1 MAMTTSRNQAGT
13 ADATDAQTR
22 PEPVS
27 RGDRARQRVLAAA
40 LDQLA
45 EQGSAGFTME
55 AIARRA
61 GASKATLYRRWSSS
75 SALLVDAMAAAFR
88 SFPAPSTG
96 DLRGDLVAL
105 LTSAADLLT
114 SERFPRLMAAVIEL
128 AERDPALAQLH
139 ADLTAQR
146 RRPVL
151 DGLRQGQERGE
162 VAANADLELLVD
174 LLTAPFF
181 YRRLIAHRPIPPT
194 MPRAIVD
201 QILAPLAAGV
211 VDAGRSAPDK

>member
-1 MAMTTSRNQAGT
+1 MATTTSRDLAGASATEAQA
-13 ADATDAQTR
+13 R
-22 PEPVS
+22 PVPVG
-27 RGDRARQRVLAAA
+27 RGDRARARVLTAA

-88 SFPAPSTG
+88 SFPAPATG

-105 LTSAADLLT
+105 LTSAADLLS
-114 SERFPRLMAAVIEL
+114 SERFPRLIAAVVDL
-128 AERDPALAQLH
+128 AERDPALAHLH

-151 DGLRQGQERGE
+151 DVLRQGQQRGE

-181 YRRLIAHRPIPPT
+181 YLRLIAHRPIPAS
-194 MPRAIVD
+194 MARAIVD
-201 QILAPLAAGV
+201 QTLTLC
-211 VDAGRSAPDK
+211 

>member
-1 MAMTTSRNQAGT
+1 MVTTTSGNQTGT

-22 PEPVS
+22 PGPVS

-55 AIARRA
+55 AIARCA

-75 SALLVDAMAAAFR
+75 SALLVDAMAAAFG
-88 SFPAPSTG
+88 SFPAPATG
-96 DLRGDLVAL
+96 NLRGDLVAL
-105 LTSAADLLT
+105 LASAADLLR
-114 SERFPRLMAAVIEL
+114 SERFPRLMAAVVDL

-151 DGLRQGQERGE
+151 DVLRQGQERGE
-162 VAANADLELLVD
+162 VAADADLELLVD

-201 QILAPLAAGV
+201 QVLAL
-211 VDAGRSAPDK
+211 R

>member
-1 MAMTTSRNQAGT
+1 METTTSRNLAG
-13 ADATDAQTR
+13 AGATDLQVR
-22 PEPVS
+22 PVPVR

-61 GASKATLYRRWSSS
+61 GASKATLYRRWPSS

-88 SFPAPSTG
+88 SFPAPATG

-105 LTSAADLLT
+105 LTSAADLLS
-114 SERFPRLMAAVIEL
+114 SERFPRLMAAVVDL

-151 DGLRQGQERGE
+151 DVLRQGQERGE
-162 VAANADLELLVD
+162 VAATADLELLVD

-181 YRRLIAHRPIPPT
+181 YRRLIAHRPIPPS

-201 QILAPLAAGV
+201 QSLAL
-211 VDAGRSAPDK
+211 R

>member
-1 MAMTTSRNQAGT
+1 MATTTSRKQAGT
-13 ADATDAQTR
+13 VDATHAQTR
-22 PEPVS
+22 PGPVG

-45 EQGSAGFTME
+45 EQGSAGFTMQ
-55 AIARRA
+55 AIAGRA
-61 GASKATLYRRWSSS
+61 GASKATLYRHWPSS

-88 SFPAPSTG
+88 SFPAPATG

-105 LTSAADLLT
+105 LTSAADLLS
-114 SERFPRLMAAVIEL
+114 SERFPRLMAAVVDL
-128 AERDPALAQLH
+128 AERDPALAHLH

-151 DGLRQGQERGE
+151 DVLRQGQDLGE

-181 YRRLIAHRPIPPT
+181 YRRLIAHRPIPPS
-194 MPRAIVD
+194 MARAIVD
-201 QILAPLAAGV
+201 QTLAL
-211 VDAGRSAPDK
+211 R

>member
-1 MAMTTSRNQAGT
+1 MAATTSRKQAGT
-13 ADATDAQTR
+13 VDATGAQTR
-22 PEPVS
+22 PAPVG

-61 GASKATLYRRWSSS
+61 GASKATLYRHWPSS

-88 SFPAPSTG
+88 SFPAPATG

-114 SERFPRLMAAVIEL
+114 GERFPRLMAAVVDL
-128 AERDPALAQLH
+128 AERDPALARLH

-146 RRPVL
+146 RQPVL
-151 DGLRQGQERGE
+151 DVLCQGQERGE
-162 VAANADLELLVD
+162 VAATADLELLVD

-181 YRRLIAHRPIPPT
+181 YRRLID
-194 MPRAIVD
+194 PRW
-201 QILAPLAAGV
+201 LLP
-211 VDAGRSAPDK
+211 SSTSS

>member
-1 MAMTTSRNQAGT
+1 MATTTSREQPAII
-13 ADATDAQTR
+13 DPTDAPTR
-22 PEPVS
+22 PEPVG
-27 RGDRARQRVLAAA
+27 RGDRARLRVLAAA

-88 SFPAPSTG
+88 SFPVPATG

-105 LTSAADLLT
+105 LTSAADLLR
-114 SERFPRLMAAVIEL
+114 SERFPALMAAVVDL
-128 AERDPALAQLH
+128 AERDPALAHLH

-146 RRPVL
+146 RRPIL
-151 DGLRQGQERGE
+151 DVLRQGQERGE

-181 YRRLIAHRPIPPT
+181 YRRLIAHRPIPSS
-194 MPRAIVD
+194 MAAAIVD
-201 QILAPLAAGV
+201 RFLTLA
-211 VDAGRSAPDK
+211 

>member
-1 MAMTTSRNQAGT
+1 MATTTSGNQAGT
-13 ADATDAQTR
+13 DEGTDAQTR
-22 PEPVS
+22 PGPVS

-75 SALLVDAMAAAFR
+75 SVLLVDAMAGAFR
-88 SFPAPSTG
+88 SFPAPATG

-105 LTSAADLLT
+105 LTSAADLLS
-114 SERFPRLMAAVIEL
+114 SERFPRLMAAVVDL
-128 AERDPALAQLH
+128 AERDPTLGELH

-151 DGLRQGQERGE
+151 DVLRQGQERGE

-181 YRRLIAHRPIPPT
+181 YRRLIAHRPIPPS
-194 MPRAIVD
+194 MPNAIVD
-201 QILAPLAAGV
+201 QFLAL
-211 VDAGRSAPDK
+211 R